1 LESRIYLSPP
11 SSHSSEDFRKGT
23 IGHSVQSLSGST
35 ELAEYD
41 LAILFVPEYRG
52 AELGISDEIEGVE
65 QSLFEL
71 SDSFGNLKLLHLGYV
86 VPGENLSDTY
96 LAVTQIVRECIGNKV
111 LPIVIG
117 GSQDLTYAS
126 YSAYEEEERV
136 MNLVSVDYSF
146 DLGDVDSPIGYES
159 YLNKIILSHPN
170 YLYNYSNLGYQ
181 SYFVRPDELELMNKL
196 KFDFY
201 RLGNV
206 RSDLKEVEP
215 IVRNADLLSFDLN
228 AIKAADCPGSLK
240 PTPNGFYG
248 EEACAISRYAGLSD
262 KLSSIGFYNLKPS
275 GAGDQSPHLLAQML
289 WYFIEGFYSRKND
302 SPVINRTDFLKYTV
316 TSANDLGEIVFYKN
330 LLSERWW
337 MDVPL
342 PQSKL
347 SKYERHQLVPC
358 SYSDY
363 EQACNDEIPSK
374 WLRNYEKFS

>member
-1 LESRIYLSPP
+1 
-11 SSHSSEDFRKGT
+11 
-23 IGHSVQSLSGST
+23 
-35 ELAEYD
+35 
-41 LAILFVPEYRG
+41 
-52 AELGISDEIEGVE
+52 
-65 QSLFEL
+65 
-71 SDSFGNLKLLHLGYV
+71 LKLLHLGYV

-228 AIKAADCPGSLK
+228 AIKVADCPGSLK